1 MSENPSITSYL
12 PPDVIEYPGK
22 WLVAADGSAA
32 NEVFLFFDRVEV
44 RRFNENRRFPGVLLV
59 NDPTVSSRH
68 CVVTQEPD
76 GRCFVRDMSRNG
88 TRVDGR
94 RLTPNLKSELE
105 VGQVLSIGR
114 ELRLRLDGIPPEG
127 YSSDEHV
134 VDTHGL
140 GVATTV
146 TVLVGD
152 IRNYTSLVQLV
163 GAAELQDSVNHVFR
177 RLEHEVQSLGG
188 TIKEFQGD
196 ALFAFWEKTPGRCH
210 ISEACN
216 AALHL
221 NRFVGMLAADPTV
234 WSIGGFPLQM
244 DFALTTGLVTISGY
258 GNEGALGLSMV
269 GESVV
274 LAFRIE
280 KVADASTGP
289 IIVCPTTRAV
299 AEDGFEFES
308 LGPHEVKGFEKAQN
322 LYALVKE
329 K

>member
-1 MSENPSITSYL
+1 MSDRSSITSYL
-12 PPDVIEYPGK
+12 PPAVIEYPGK

-44 RRFNENRRFPGVLLV
+44 GRFNEKRRLPGMLLV

-114 ELRLRLDGIPPEG
+114 CLQLRLDGTPPEG
-127 YSSDEHV
+127 YDSADHV
-134 VDTHGL
+134 IETQGL

-163 GAAELQDSVNHVFR
+163 DAGELQDSVNRVFR
-177 RLEHEVQSLGG
+177 GMEQEVQSLGG

-210 ISEACN
+210 ISEACK
-216 AALHL
+216 AALYL
-221 NRFVGMLAADPTV
+221 NRFVERLAADPTV

-244 DFALTTGLVTISGY
+244 DFALATGLVTVSGY

-289 IIVCPTTRAV
+289 IIVCPTTRAA
-299 AEDGFEFES
+299 AENGFEFKS
-308 LGPHEVKGFEKAQN
+308 LGSHEVKGFEEAQC
-322 LYALVKE
+322 LYALITE